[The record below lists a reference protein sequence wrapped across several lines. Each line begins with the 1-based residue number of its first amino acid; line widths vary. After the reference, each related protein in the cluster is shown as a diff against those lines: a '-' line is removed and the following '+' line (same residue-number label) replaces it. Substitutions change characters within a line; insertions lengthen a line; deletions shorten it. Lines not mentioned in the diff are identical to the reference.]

1 MAMTS
6 MPQFFQFRHLPSAVM
21 RLGLATRGDT
31 HLRRDDVFLAL
42 EHGVNYWNWCSQPDG
57 LSEAVAELG
66 SRRKDVAVA
75 VQLEAR
81 GGEGTRRELEELLEQ
96 LKTDWLDVITFYYVE
111 SPEEWNEIL
120 APEGAMEALQQA
132 KQEGLVRM
140 IGLTTHQRPLAS
152 QILQSQ
158 TLDLLMIRYNTAH
171 RGAETEVFPVA
182 GRFQTPLVTFTAL
195 RWKALLKPT
204 REDPPGFVPPPA
216 PEWYRFVLS
225 QPAVAVA
232 LMAPDNRAEL
242 LKNLTLLK
250 DWRASTAAEL
260 TAMRDQG
267 DRVRRNAG
275 GFP

>member
-6 MPQFFQFRHLPSAVM
+6 MPQFFQFRQLPSPVM
-21 RLGLATRGDT
+21 RLGLATRGGT
-31 HLRRDDVFLAL
+31 HLQRDDVFLAL
-42 EHGVNYWNWCSQPDG
+42 EQGVNYWNWCSQPDG

-81 GGEGTRRELEELLEQ
+81 GREGTRRELEDLLEH

-111 SPEEWNEIL
+111 SQEEWNEIL
-120 APEGAMEALQQA
+120 APEGAMKALQQA
-132 KQEGLVRM
+132 KREGLVRI

-152 QILQSQ
+152 QILRSQ
-158 TLDLLMIRYNTAH
+158 TLDLLMIRYNAAH
-171 RGAETEVFPVA
+171 RGAETEIFPVA

-195 RWKALLKPT
+195 RWEALLKPT
-204 REDPPGFVPPPA
+204 REDPPGFAPPPA
-216 PEWYRFVLS
+216 SEWYRFVLS

-242 LKNLTLLK
+242 LKNLALLK
-250 DWRASTAAEL
+250 DWRASTADEL
-260 TAMRDQG
+260 AALRDHG

-275 GFP
+275 AFP